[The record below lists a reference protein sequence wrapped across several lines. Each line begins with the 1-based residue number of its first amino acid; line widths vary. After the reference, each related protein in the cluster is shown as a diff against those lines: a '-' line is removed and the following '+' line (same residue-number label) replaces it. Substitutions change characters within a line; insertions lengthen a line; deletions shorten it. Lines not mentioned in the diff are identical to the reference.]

1 MKMTR
6 KMMQFQAALTS
17 SDIADKRSRLS
28 WRILITIL
36 LLTLVAVL
44 SLLLQGAG
52 RAHAAPPSQSMSQPL
67 VLAFYY
73 TWFDENTWTYDKLPD
88 LPAEQYVSR
97 DRSAMGR
104 HIDQAKAAGIDGFL
118 VAWYGPG
125 GGNQTEA
132 NLTALLEE
140 AAVRD
145 FKIGILFET
154 DSPFIGGA
162 DGVVSALK
170 HALSVHASQHAFL
183 RADGRPVIFFWRPSL
198 YGAGAWATIRGQVDP
213 GNSAIWVAEG
223 VDTSLLT
230 IFDGHYLYSN
240 TWNPPADLM
249 ATNQK
254 FARQVAAMRQS
265 TGAPRLWV
273 ATVMPGYNDVR
284 VRPGAGFARDR
295 EDGAY
300 YAQSWQAAIASAPNW
315 VVLTSFN
322 EWPEGTYIEPSIAHG
337 DQYLG
342 LTATWASQ
350 FKGGGGAAVAI
361 APLPEP
367 DQPTAYVTTA
377 LLNLRAG
384 PGTGYAIVGQATS
397 GSALPLTGRAAGA
410 EDWWQVDA
418 GGGIAW
424 VNAALVR
431 AAGPLDTVPAV
442 AAPAVAAPETAA
454 SATVADSGNATSA
467 ATAAG
472 SIVVVTADAVNLRA
486 GPGTGHTL
494 VGMAVAGVMLPVRGR
509 TADAAWWQVDTAVGP
524 AWVFG
529 ELVHASADASSAP
542 IVDTAPAV
550 QPGAALTSTI
560 VSSATVTI
568 TSGGQTFTLRVKHP

>member
-6 KMMQFQAALTS
+6 KTLQFHAALATG
-17 SDIADKRSRLS
+17 DTAHKRFRLS

-36 LLTLVAVL
+36 LLMLVALL

-52 RAHAAPPSQSMSQPL
+52 SASAAPAAQSMSQPL

-73 TWFDENTWTYDKLPD
+73 AWFDENTWTYDKLPD

-97 DRSAMGR
+97 DRGVMGR

-125 GGNQTEA
+125 SGNQTET
-132 NLTALLEE
+132 NLAALLEE
-140 AAVRD
+140 AAARD

-154 DSPFIGGA
+154 DSPFISGA
-162 DGVVSALK
+162 DGVTSAMQ
-170 HALSVHASQHAFL
+170 HALNVHASQPAFL

-198 YGAGAWATIRGQVDP
+198 YGAGTWASIRSQSDP
-213 GNSAIWVAEG
+213 GASSVWVAEG

-230 IFDGHYLYSN
+230 VFDGHYLYSN
-240 TWNPPADLM
+240 TWNPPADLT
-249 ATNQK
+249 AVNQK
-254 FARQVAAMRQS
+254 FARQVDAMRQS

-284 VRPGAGFARDR
+284 VRPGVGFARDR
-295 EDGAY
+295 EGGGY

-322 EWPEGTYIEPSIAHG
+322 EWPEGTYIEPSAAYG

-350 FKGGGGAAVAI
+350 FKGGGGAPVAA

-384 PGTGYAIVGQATS
+384 PGTGYNVVSQRAAGV
-397 GSALPLTGRAAGA
+397 ALPITGRAEGNAA
-410 EDWWQVDA
+410 WWQVNDN
-418 GGGIAW
+418 GSTAW
-424 VNAALVR
+424 VSAALVR
-431 AAGPLDTVPAV
+431 AAGPLETVAAA
-442 AAPAVAAPETAA
+442 AAPAVP
-454 SATVADSGNATSA
+454 VADTATPDIVSGTTSA
-467 ATAAG
+467 GPTA
-472 SIVVVTADAVNLRA
+472 VVTADAVNLRSDRA
-486 GPGTGHTL
+486 PN
-494 VGMAVAGVMLPVRGR
+494 MP
-509 TADAAWWQVDTAVGP
+509 
-524 AWVFG
+524 
-529 ELVHASADASSAP
+529 SSNWC
-542 IVDTAPAV
+542 
-550 QPGAALTSTI
+550 
-560 VSSATVTI
+560 
-568 TSGGQTFTLRVKHP
+568 